1 MAALNLNAD
10 LNTIVA
16 DVEKAISV
24 VDEVVAVVE
33 DFKQYLPAGIQ
44 AAVLDLQN
52 ILNLVAGIVAKV

>member
-1 MAALNLNAD
+1 MALNLNAD

-16 DVEKAISV
+16 DVEKAIAV

-44 AAVLDLQN
+44 TAVLDLQN